1 MKFQF
6 VAWELIKTTSQLFP
20 SNVSDPLTSDV
31 VKMRLRR
38 SASCVLAVITG
49 LVFCPSRANGIG
61 CFVCTSLN
69 RGNKGC
75 EDAFNNTGEYYRS
88 DCQASREGRIG
99 MFPATQCIKMV
110 AEDTDAGFSLIVRDC
125 VVDNGGT
132 TSETEIGRQS
142 HCGWMKVIKY
152 NGRRMSGCIL
162 SCGQDGCNTAN
173 RTLQTFAVV
182 LTLVF
187 MVTKALIWC

>member
-1 MKFQF
+1 MKPCES
-6 VAWELIKTTSQLFP
+6 AGCLIALFTA
-20 SNVSDPLTSDV
+20 L
-31 VKMRLRR
+31 
-38 SASCVLAVITG
+38 VI
-49 LVFCPSRANGIG
+49 CPFKVNGIG

-69 RGNKGC
+69 RGNQGC
-75 EDAFNNTGEYYRS
+75 EDTFNNTGGFYRS

-162 SCGQDGCNTAN
+162 SCEQDGCNKSS
-173 RTLQTFAVV
+173 RTFNSFTIVI
-182 LTLVF
+182 TLLYL
-187 MVTKALIWC
+187 MTKLLI

>member
-1 MKFQF
+1 M
-6 VAWELIKTTSQLFP
+6 
-20 SNVSDPLTSDV
+20 TSDV

-38 SASCVLAVITG
+38 TASCVLAVLTG

-69 RGNKGC
+69 RGNQGC
-75 EDAFNNTGEYYRS
+75 EDTFNNTGEFYRS
-88 DCQASREGRIG
+88 DCQASRDGRIG

-173 RTLQTFAVV
+173 RTLQTFTFV
-182 LTLVF
+182 LTIAF
-187 MVTKALIWC
+187 MITKALI